1 LGLVGA
7 VIAWGVSVLF
17 VSTITVWWALKSNHF
32 QITWDITL
40 MRQMVRFGIKL
51 YPGNLMQFLNY
62 RLDVFLISLFLGPSE
77 VGLYITATTLAE
89 RLWDIPHALRTVLL
103 QRVAANPEMEA
114 TKALTAQV
122 SRITLSI
129 MALLS
134 LMLALATYPL
144 IDFLYGQAFL
154 ASVPALILLLPGIT
168 VLSVGKL
175 LSAFLSGIGHPEAGT
190 YGAAGALLSTLI
202 LDILLIPIWSFYG
215 AALASSISYI
225 LSAIIIF
232 VLFLHYSH
240 VPVTVVWFTSLVT
253 EETPRYVD
261 MNEVRLRS

>member
-1 LGLVGA
+1 
-7 VIAWGVSVLF
+7 
-17 VSTITVWWALKSNHF
+17 
-32 QITWDITL
+32 

-240 VPVTVVWFTSLVT
+240 VPVTVVLLIRRADITLLWQRVCAFFHCGELHHA
-253 EETPRYVD
+253 
-261 MNEVRLRS
+261 N